1 MKRRWSSMP
10 DNLEQAISRL
20 QKLADRAQKDGNG
33 MDIPDIVEAIVGPD
47 YDEELENLVSLAM
60 ESSERGM
67 DIEEMARGVIAL
79 HEWRTRNA

>member
-1 MKRRWSSMP
+1 MP

-20 QKLADRAQKDGNG
+20 QKVADRAQRDGNG
-33 MDIPDIVEAIVGPD
+33 MDIPDIVEAIVGHD

-67 DIEEMARGVIAL
+67 EIEEMARGVMAL
-79 HEWRTRNA
+79 HEWRTRNV